1 MKISTKNLTTFA
13 WIFLVTGFFTTSVAI
28 LLFSKVLLFQNY
40 SAFQLLA
47 PASQLIIAGPF
58 SLISG
63 FLLFDKYK
71 RGIIFGLV
79 TSGVFIFY
87 AVTIFFENRIG
98 TTNESLWSLLPA
110 ILGLMIA
117 FTFIFR
123 VMKNTRY
130 V

>member
-87 AVTIFFENRIG
+87 AVT
-98 TTNESLWSLLPA
+98 NESLWSLLPA